1 MDKKFNNAINK
12 TFNNAIKWQIK
23 RQIENASTFIKKKKN
38 KRNNSCYKNFNEFK
52 MWNNFILEKK
62 SYK

>member
-23 RQIENASTFIKKKKN
+23 RQIENASTIIKR
-38 KRNNSCYKNFNEFK
+38 KRIKEIIVVIKISMNSRCG
-52 MWNNFILEKK
+52 IT
-62 SYK
+62 SY